1 MKTILKIND
10 KKLKKISKLKYKFG
24 GAAEI
29 WTQVA
34 RPPVLQDGPGYPTAP
49 QSGLCFINGK
59 SLSLPSSTIVI
70 KYVV

>member
-1 MKTILKIND
+1 MQK
-10 KKLKKISKLKYKFG
+10 SKLKYKLD

-49 QSGLCFINGK
+49 QGGLYFFNGK
-59 SLSLPSSTIVI
+59 SLSLPFLSSRFQYEYSVL
-70 KYVV
+70 

>member
-1 MKTILKIND
+1 MSRDVSKIRPN
-10 KKLKKISKLKYKFG
+10 KNFG

-49 QSGLCFINGK
+49 QSRLYFSMANLFLC
-59 SLSLPSSTIVI
+59 LPSSTIVI